1 LKIGKSTLTVV
12 IIVLLLIIT
21 GFLMSNAITKV
32 WSSWVDYDPPI
43 NVKVYLKPDYNYPR
57 IAEYVIIVLVDGARP
72 DIIDKVGGEGFSFLK
87 EEGALFSNAYA
98 LPPTYSI
105 PARAA
110 ISTGLP
116 HEISG
121 VTSNWYNRGVLD
133 IPSIFSLAK
142 IYGLKTGAIGDSS
155 ISMLFKDYLD
165 TYIEIPETSGHM
177 KKSTEEAVKI
187 ITSGELPNILWVGFA
202 DVDEAGHSHG
212 ALSSRYEEAIAEAS
226 QSIMKIIEALKL
238 RGMDD
243 KTVLIV
249 LSDHGHLDKGGHGG
263 DELEVRWIYLSIM
276 GPSINKNVILNTDIY
291 YTSIASTI
299 AFILGLPPELISY
312 GPPLSDAFSEDEL
325 PSLAMY
331 ELGLALNYGYHL
343 KDLFTRL
350 GLNSYVER
358 TDDYLAIFEKIKAS
372 NTVDVSSITEYY
384 MKLSRLY
391 EDCKKELISRDAG
404 VRVFSTMLVGLIAW
418 APTVTLC
425 YFTRKSLWKPLI
437 SGFIGFI
444 AFWASF
450 IYLFRYT
457 PTMSSVN
464 SLDSYIE
471 SIMASTLISI
481 IVSSVVMV
489 SVISIKD
496 ERKTLLSITPI
507 LLIISLSSI
516 IILVMG
522 VLYGFIVKFPFP
534 DWSLAY
540 LYYTSLLNEMFLALF
555 NGLMPLLVFIGL
567 TLKTKI
573 SKINKAV
580 YESKHCPE
588 CGHLNKDVK
597 GEDYSDFGDVV

>member
-1 LKIGKSTLTVV
+1 LKIGKSTIIVV

-43 NVKVYLKPDYNYPR
+43 NVKVHLKPDYNYPR

-72 DIIDKVGGEGFSFLK
+72 DIIDKVGGEGFSLLK
-87 EEGALFSNAYA
+87 KEGVLFSNAYA
-98 LPPTYSI
+98 LSPTYSI

-121 VTSNWYNRGVLD
+121 VTSNWYKKGVLS

-202 DVDEAGHSHG
+202 DVDEVGHSHG

-226 QSIMKIIEALKL
+226 KSIIKIIEALKL
-238 RGMDD
+238 RRIDD
-243 KTVLIV
+243 RTVLVV
-249 LSDHGHLDKGGHGG
+249 LSDHGHLDQGGHGG
-263 DELEVRWIYLSIM
+263 DELEVRRIYLSIM
-276 GPSINKNVILNTDIY
+276 GPSIKKNVTLNIDIY

-312 GPPLSDAFSEDEL
+312 SPPLSSAFSEEQL

-350 GLNSYVER
+350 ELNSYVEKS
-358 TDDYLAIFEKIKAS
+358 DEYLAILEKIKAS
-372 NTVDVSSITEYY
+372 DTVDAGSITEYY
-384 MKLSRLY
+384 VELSRLY
-391 EDCKKELISRDAG
+391 EDSKKELISRDAG
-404 VRVFSTMLVGLIAW
+404 IRVFSAMLVGLIAW

-425 YFTRKSLWKPLI
+425 YFTRKSLWKLLI
-437 SGFIGFI
+437 SGFIGFT

-567 TLKTKI
+567 TLKTKLVK
-573 SKINKAV
+573 STRQYMKV
-580 YESKHCPE
+580 STV
-588 CGHLNKDVK
+588 LNADI
-597 GEDYSDFGDVV
+597 